1 MVKDRVKEARYPGR
15 GRTMS
20 PVWNTDSKASLG
32 LEAKLS
38 FGQDECE
45 VPGMVAVSRV
55 RRGRTGVSDPS
66 LQSRGHGNSQDEKA
80 QRALHFL

>member
-1 MVKDRVKEARYPGR
+1 MVKDREARYPGR

-38 FGQDECE
+38 FGQDDCK

-55 RRGRTGVSDPS
+55 RRGRTGDSVC
-66 LQSRGHGNSQDEKA
+66 RVEATVTHRWDEKA

>member
-1 MVKDRVKEARYPGR
+1 MVKNREARYLGR

-20 PVWNTDSKASLG
+20 PVWNTDSKANLG

-45 VPGMVAVSRV
+45 VPGMVVVSRV
-55 RRGRTGVSDPS
+55 RRGRTGDSDPN
-66 LQSRGHGNSQDEKA
+66 LQSRGHGNPQA
-80 QRALHFL
+80 G